1 MVLYILEMPEN
12 AYKAM
17 ETYIDFSLLFFF
29 TYTHFLFFTTL
40 INLYLSK
47 EAMILNTNK
56 ISFWWNF
63 SCEHILLSLY
73 FRARE
78 SQWDESQLF
87 VWLWFSG
94 SKEHRSIMDNGVWSK
109 KALKKIFQTFC
120 VEKVFKSF
128 LHFSESLRSILNY
141 KILLTLLYTAA
152 STDAISLSDFGW
164 AL

>member
-1 MVLYILEMPEN
+1 
-12 AYKAM
+12 
-17 ETYIDFSLLFFF
+17 
-29 TYTHFLFFTTL
+29 
-40 INLYLSK
+40 
-47 EAMILNTNK
+47 MILNTNK

-63 SCEHILLSLY
+63 SCEHILLTLY

-78 SQWDESQLF
+78 PQWDESQLF

-141 KILLTLLYTAA
+141 KILLWHIKSYSKYNVLL
-152 STDAISLSDFGW
+152 DISIWELLSADW
-164 AL
+164 INNVYCIYVSNMKKRITKPYK